1 MLPPVHFRMRHRSR
15 SNEVS
20 VFSQSFRL
28 RVQTILMLLY
38 PRSRSSEHLPALRL
52 TRPPLWLRHLVRGS
66 LNRGTP
72 SPSMEKEASHSGS
85 VWERLLQAMDRP
97 RSLRTTSCPLFCIRI
112 LAISKRGKAVSRQE
126 SGTPRPAH

>member
-1 MLPPVHFRMRHRSR
+1 MLTPVHFRMRHRSR

-28 RVQTILMLLY
+28 REQTILMLLY
-38 PRSRSSEHLPALRL
+38 PRSRSFKHLPALRL
-52 TRPPLWLRHLVRGS
+52 TRPPLWLQHSERAS

-72 SPSMEKEASHSGS
+72 SRSMEKEVSHSGN

-97 RSLRTTSCPLFCIRI
+97 HSLLEISCPPFCIRI
-112 LAISKRGKAVSRQE
+112 LAIFKRGKAVSRQE
-126 SGTPRPAH
+126 SGTPLPA